1 MNSFIVLTPE
11 EVEEFMSRLFDSLL
25 NKISNPM
32 VPVQNTNS
40 EDELV
45 TRREAADLLKM
56 RSLVTIDKLAKNG
69 LLKKHRLGTVVRF
82 KKSEVL
88 AFAQSQ
94 SKNKKTKP

>member
-1 MNSFIVLTPE
+1 MNSIIVLTPE
-11 EVEEFMSRLFDSLL
+11 EVEAFMSRLFDSFME
-25 NKISNPM
+25 KISNPAT
-32 VPVQNTNS
+32 PIQYS
-40 EDELV
+40 DPGDELV

-94 SKNKKTKP
+94 SKNKKN

>member
-1 MNSFIVLTPE
+1 MNSIIVLTPE

-25 NKISNPM
+25 KKISNP
-32 VPVQNTNS
+32 VAPVQHS
-40 EDELV
+40 DSGDELV

-56 RSLVTIDKLAKNG
+56 RSLVTIDKLSKKG

-94 SKNKKTKP
+94 SKNKKN

>member
-1 MNSFIVLTPE
+1 MNSIIVLTPE
-11 EVEEFMSRLFDSLL
+11 EVEAFMSRLFNSLL
-25 NKISNPM
+25 EKISCP
-32 VPVQNTNS
+32 VAPVQQTES
-40 EDELV
+40 GDELV

-94 SKNKKTKP
+94 SKKR